1 MAIITTTQLSKISN
15 YRLDA
20 QYYDPIQL
28 KNDNNLKKCQ
38 NKALLHLANVNGGKR
53 LPKGEPFS
61 ENGFPYLRVVD
72 IQNSF
77 IDDSKAAFISE
88 RVWKVISKYDIK
100 LDDVLVTIV
109 GNTVGLTGLLNKD
122 LGIANFTENCARIRN
137 SKIDPYYIL
146 AFLISKFG
154 QNQVEREKVGTSQP
168 KLSLDRLRRFRIF
181 IPEEIELEHIAN
193 LVKKSSSNRL
203 QSQTL
208 YKQATNLLEQELG
221 LDKISYEKPK
231 SCRSTNSNVIISK
244 RADAE
249 FYNPELK
256 NYYDYFQNVIGK
268 ELAPITQYA
277 RVIKYG
283 NPDYAETG
291 IPIITQKHL
300 SDITPEGY
308 TGFPIASI
316 SWVAKYP
323 SAVLR
328 ENDLLFYSVGAY
340 LGKTNIWFNK
350 DKAVH
355 ASFITMLRCE
365 NYYDAGYLMVLLNSK
380 YGILQSKV
388 FQSGSSQPYIYPKD
402 IRQFLIPNIDIDLR
416 IKLFNLMKESYEAK
430 KQSQQLLA
438 DAKARVEQ
446 LIEEAANN

>member
-28 KNDNNLKKCQ
+28 KYDDNLRKSQ

-61 ENGFPYLRVVD
+61 ENGFPYIRVVD

-77 IDDSKAAFISE
+77 IDDNKAAFISE
-88 RVWKVISKYDIK
+88 RVWKAISKYDIK

-181 IPEEIELEHIAN
+181 IPEALEIEHIAN
-193 LVKKSSSNRL
+193 LVKKSSYNRL

-208 YKQATNLLEQELG
+208 YKQATDLLVQELG
-221 LDKISYEKPK
+221 LDKISFEKPK
-231 SCRSTNSNVIISK
+231 SYSASFSEVATTRRMN
-244 RADAE
+244 AE
-249 FYNPELK
+249 YFSPLIKDILNQPFLK
-256 NYYDYFQNVIGK
+256 NSKPLTQLFQIVSEQTPVRPRFGRNR
-268 ELAPITQYA
+268 AA
-277 RVIKYG
+277 RPV
-283 NPDYAETG
+283 P
-291 IPIITQKHL
+291 
-300 SDITPEGY
+300 
-308 TGFPIASI
+308 
-316 SWVAKYP
+316 
-323 SAVLR
+323 R
-328 ENDLLFYSVGAY
+328 
-340 LGKTNIWFNK
+340 
-350 DKAVH
+350 
-355 ASFITMLRCE
+355 
-365 NYYDAGYLMVLLNSK
+365 
-380 YGILQSKV
+380 
-388 FQSGSSQPYIYPKD
+388 
-402 IRQFLIPNIDIDLR
+402 
-416 IKLFNLMKESYEAK
+416 
-430 KQSQQLLA
+430 
-438 DAKARVEQ
+438 
-446 LIEEAANN
+446 

>member
-28 KNDNNLKKCQ
+28 KYDDNLRKSQ

-61 ENGFPYLRVVD
+61 ENGFPYIRVVD

-77 IDDSKAAFISE
+77 IDDNKAAFISE
-88 RVWKVISKYDIK
+88 RVWKAISKYDIK

-181 IPEEIELEHIAN
+181 IPEALEIEHIAN
-193 LVKKSSSNRL
+193 LVKKSSYNRL

-208 YKQATNLLEQELG
+208 YKQATDLLVQELG
-221 LDKISYEKPK
+221 LDKISFEKPK
-231 SCRSTNSNVIISK
+231 SYSASFSEVATTRRMN
-244 RADAE
+244 AE
-249 FYNPELK
+249 YFSPLIKDILNQPFLK
-256 NYYDYFQNVIGK
+256 NSKPLTQLFQIVRGTSPSKYYK
-268 ELAPITQYA
+268 EGIP
-277 RVIKYG
+277 VIKTK
-283 NPDYAETG
+283 NIRLPEIDRER
-291 IPIITQKHL
+291 INDFVL
-300 SDITPEGY
+300 STKDFT
-308 TGFPIASI
+308 SI
-316 SWVAKYP
+316 Q
-323 SAVLR
+323 
-328 ENDLLFYSVGAY
+328 ENDLLLASMGVGS
-340 LGKTNIWFNK
+340 LGRMSYIFELEQDFIVDGTIRVLRKRAETPANYEIPTLLFLSTKVGQELIYRGIVGSTGIISLPDEFLNK
-350 DKAVH
+350 IPIPQFETK
-355 ASFITMLRCE
+355 FCLKITELIKNSML
-365 NYYDAGYLMVLLNSK
+365 
-380 YGILQSKV
+380 
-388 FQSGSSQPYIYPKD
+388 
-402 IRQFLIPNIDIDLR
+402 
-416 IKLFNLMKESYEAK
+416 AK

-446 LIEEAANN
+446 LIEEAAN